1 MKKKKQYLIKLED
14 TIYDLGLDGKY
25 EVNLEVVN
33 VNNIDEVIKCA
44 KQTLIDLSS
53 SLLELCKS
61 K

>member
-1 MKKKKQYLIKLED
+1 MKKKIQYLNKLENM
-14 TIYDLGLDGKY
+14 IYDLSLDGKY
-25 EVNLEVVN
+25 GANLTVVN
-33 VNNIDEVIKCA
+33 ANNIDEVIKCA

>member
-1 MKKKKQYLIKLED
+1 MKNKKQYLSKIED
-14 TIYDLGLDGKY
+14 MIYDLGLEGKY
-25 EVNLEVVN
+25 EVNLKIVN

-44 KQTLIDLSS
+44 KQTLLDLSS

>member
-1 MKKKKQYLIKLED
+1 M
-14 TIYDLGLDGKY
+14 IYDLSLDGKY
-25 EVNLEVVN
+25 GANLTVVN
-33 VNNIDEVIKCA
+33 ANNIDEVIKCA